1 MNNFPLKS
9 LSFYRVRKD
18 FISPA
23 SKHAFTKDTIL
34 QFESS
39 VTNIHDCIEIC
50 QFVVWET
57 GEKKVWHFTD
67 MDDRE
72 RMKGWEEY
80 FEPVERESV
89 VKKS

>member
-1 MNNFPLKS
+1 MNQFPLKS

-18 FISPA
+18 FISPV
-23 SKHAFTKDTIL
+23 SMDAFTKDTIL

-50 QFVVWET
+50 QFVVWGT

-67 MDDRE
+67 MDDGE
-72 RMKGWEEY
+72 KMKGWEE
-80 FEPVERESV
+80 FMEQVSRESV
-89 VKKS
+89 VNKL